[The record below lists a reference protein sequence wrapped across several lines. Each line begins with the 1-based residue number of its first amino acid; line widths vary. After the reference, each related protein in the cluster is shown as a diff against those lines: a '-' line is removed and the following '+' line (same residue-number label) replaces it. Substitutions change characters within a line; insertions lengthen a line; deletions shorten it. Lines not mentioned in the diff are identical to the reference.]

1 MRDCRIGHELICQCT
16 KSWKSRN
23 SPANKA
29 RSTRCAVC
37 SLQSAFYYDR
47 FPMLST
53 WFTRT
58 SGNVSQNMELL
69 SLRSTSWGVLI
80 ARVMMN
86 MLAIRFFP
94 VMLET
99 EESISEIDGHHLL
112 QGASDLWSC
121 NETGSWQFEV
131 TGALWYGIVWL
142 YNFAVQVISL

>member
-1 MRDCRIGHELICQCT
+1 MYQELK
-16 KSWKSRN
+16 KSKFS
-23 SPANKA
+23 SEQSAVY
-29 RSTRCAVC
+29 TVC

-53 WFTRT
+53 WFART

-99 EESISEIDGHHLL
+99 EESISEIDSHHLL
-112 QGASDLWSC
+112 QEASDLWSC

-142 YNFAVQVISL
+142 YNFAV